1 MPNVRPEAS
10 RDIADI
16 RAVNIAAFPT
26 SAEADLVDQLRG
38 KVSPWISLVA
48 EVSAAKPGVIGH
60 ILFTPVEVG
69 GRPALALGPMA
80 VLPEH
85 QGRGVGHALVRK
97 GLDVCH
103 AEGYSLLFVLGH
115 PNYYPRFGFKPAPPL
130 GITCEFD
137 CPPEAFM
144 VAELSGG
151 ALRGVRGVV
160 RYHPA
165 FNEV

>member
-1 MPNVRPEAS
+1 VPNVRPETAS
-10 RDIADI
+10 DIAAV
-16 RAVNIAAFPT
+16 RAVNLAAFPT
-26 SAEADLVDQLRG
+26 SAEADLVDHLRSE
-38 KVSPWISLVA
+38 VTPWISLVA
-48 EVSAAKPGVIGH
+48 EVGAGVVGH

-69 GRPALALGPMA
+69 GRPGLALGPMA

-103 AEGYSLLFVLGH
+103 LEGYSLLFVLGH
-115 PNYYPRFGFKPAPPL
+115 PEYYPRFGFKPAPPL
-130 GITCEFD
+130 GITCEFE

-151 ALRGVRGVV
+151 ALRGLTGVV
-160 RYHPA
+160 RYHAA